1 MLHRK
6 ALSLSLVC
14 CVTLLAGCGGE
25 PPSGPQVELQ
35 TELGKIRIE
44 LNEEQAPITT
54 ANFLRYVDE
63 DRYSPGSFY
72 RTQRGEE
79 QLMGP
84 PVGVVQGGL
93 WHGDSTKMLPPIPL
107 ESTRETGLRH
117 TTGTVSMARHGDDNS
132 ARAEFFIVI
141 GEQPH
146 LDYRERVLVGDSA
159 VTMPGYA
166 AFGKVVDGMDVVRAI
181 QRLPTQKGQ
190 KELLRTPVPF
200 RAVRVE

>member
-1 MLHRK
+1 ML
-6 ALSLSLVC
+6 C
-14 CVTLLAGCGGE
+14 LLPLIHAAVSCGGE
-25 PPSGPQVELQ
+25 QRSGPQVELQ

-44 LNEEQAPITT
+44 LHQKEAPITT

-63 DRYSPGSFY
+63 GRYNPGSFY
-72 RTQRGEE
+72 RVQAGEA

-84 PVGVVQGGL
+84 PIGVVQGGL
-93 WHGDSTKMLPPIPL
+93 WAGDSAKMLPPIPF
-107 ESTRETGLRH
+107 ESTEQTGLRH
-117 TTGTVSMARHGDDNS
+117 TTGTVSMARFGEEDG

-166 AFGKVVDGMDVVRAI
+166 AFGKVVDGMSTVRAI
-181 QRLPTQKGQ
+181 QRRSARE
-190 KELLRTPVPF
+190 ELLQTPVPF
-200 RAVRVE
+200 RAVRVP